1 MSSRINLDP
10 SRLPKIDSVATKTL
24 KDARQIKID
33 ASALGHKPFKQIERI
48 GFALSG
54 GGAKGCFQIGALRFL
69 MEMRGIRPHMIA
81 GTSVGAVN
89 AAKLAEGDKPPANDP
104 SYKPGLAGLIDIWH
118 GLKKSEDMA
127 IPIKAIS
134 EFASLAGDEVMTI
147 GLDVAAAGFA
157 VGSGLL
163 VPFLPCAGAQ
173 GDSSLDDLKKLVHDA
188 LFAGGLWSLKPTKE
202 MILDRKKFRP
212 DLVAN
217 SPIKLFICWVG
228 MLSGETFFVDNDRRL
243 FVEPDFKTVVGSVD
257 RLEDAIHASAAIPLI
272 FKSPVVK
279 GTWKNKPFADL
290 GFDGGVTEVAP
301 VEILAAHNA
310 TKIFAI
316 ACAPAEPIDL
326 VTGEAGTASD
336 AVFKKV
342 TLQFMKDN
350 KPVTEERFFA
360 EMEQWRSILT
370 VGQRGLDLA
379 VSETLREDLRAP
391 GTDVTIIRPYV
402 VVNDTQQIDPGLVQV
417 NEGQGWMC
425 AFDSEIPPTIKVQQG
440 RELIEKPN
448 PAWSFARKLTKAITL
463 ARRDNV
469 NYKRAKL
476 LLKVFDPLNIGIDT
490 FQGGAW
496 VKHIDEKIQEN
507 RAIIREGVESR
518 WKNLGLAAA
527 PITAST
533 WDDE

>member
-1 MSSRINLDP
+1 MSARLNLDVT
-10 SRLPKIDSVATKTL
+10 RLPKIDSVAKKL
-24 KDARQIKID
+24 HNDAQKIKID
-33 ASALGHKPFKQIERI
+33 ASALGHRPFKHFERI

-69 MEMRGIRPHMIA
+69 MEMRGIKPQMIA
-81 GTSVGAVN
+81 GTSVGSVN
-89 AAKLAEGDKPPANDP
+89 ASKLAEGDKPPANDP

-127 IPIKAIS
+127 VPIKAIS
-134 EFASLAGDEVMTI
+134 EFASLAFDEVLSI
-147 GLDVAAAGFA
+147 GMDVAAAGFG

-163 VPFLPCAGAQ
+163 VPVLPCAGASI
-173 GDSSLDDLKKLVHDA
+173 DPSIDNLKKLAHDA
-188 LFAGGLWSLKPTKE
+188 LFAGGIWSLSPTKE
-202 MILDRKKFRP
+202 MMLDRKKFRP

-228 MLSGETFFVDNDRRL
+228 MLSGETFYVDNDRRL
-243 FVEPDFKTVVGSVD
+243 FVAPDFKTVVGSVD
-257 RLEDAIHASAAIPLI
+257 RIEDAIHASAAIPLV

-279 GTWKNKPFADL
+279 GTWKNKPFGDL

-336 AVFKKV
+336 AVFQKV
-342 TLQFMKDN
+342 IVQFKKDN
-350 KPVTEERFFA
+350 KPVTEEHFFA

-379 VSETLREDLRAP
+379 VSETLREDLRVP
-391 GTDVTIIRPYV
+391 GTDVTVIRPYV
-402 VVNDTQQIDPGLVQV
+402 VVNDTQQIEPGLVQA

-425 AFDSEIPPTIKVQQG
+425 AFDAEIPPTMKVQQG

-448 PAWSFARKLTKAITL
+448 PAWEFARKTTKAITL
-463 ARRDNV
+463 ARRDNA
-469 NYKRAKL
+469 NFKRAKAL
-476 LLKVFDPLNIGIDT
+476 SKKIFGDLGPNPFADAGVMK
-490 FQGGAW
+490 W
-496 VKHIDEKIQEN
+496 IDEKMQEN
-507 RAIIREGVESR
+507 RVIIREGVESR

-527 PITAST
+527 PVTAGT